1 MKTIKF
7 YEIKINLISIYE
19 GYIMKIY
26 EDFQS
31 KCIKVSFL
39 NEAIIEILILKVL
52 KDQKLFPYE
61 NQVQKITIYFNSYKH
76 IYKYR
81 KTLTS
86 LKDKNCNLIII
97 YSYL

>member
-52 KDQKLFPYE
+52 KD
-61 NQVQKITIYFNSYKH
+61 
-76 IYKYR
+76 
-81 KTLTS
+81 
-86 LKDKNCNLIII
+86 
-97 YSYL
+97 